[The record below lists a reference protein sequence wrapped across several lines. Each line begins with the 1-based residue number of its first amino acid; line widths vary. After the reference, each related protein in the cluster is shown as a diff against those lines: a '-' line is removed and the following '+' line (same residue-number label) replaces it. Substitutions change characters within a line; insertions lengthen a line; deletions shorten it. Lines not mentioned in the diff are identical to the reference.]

1 MQQWLEDP
9 EHPLQPADVVTLTD
23 RDLWYL
29 HLYEKESLY
38 AYPYGRYLLK
48 TRYDAHWYESQR
60 RRAHEVIGRYVQVK
74 DEIGNRVDAFY
85 KEHMQGQV
93 VLGVHLRGTDKEA
106 ARGARNTWQKVEPEA
121 YFPEVDRYLAVHP
134 EAKLF
139 VATDQAQYLQS
150 MEERYAGRILSN
162 DCHRSA
168 GELAPFQATSRSGY
182 AKGAEVLIDVLLLAR
197 CDFLLKCAS
206 HVSEAA
212 LWFNP
217 DLPGIDLNYPRANRP
232 DLV

>member
-1 MQQWLEDP
+1 MVFFGKSSTDGDSAYYDPSRGGNMWEYFFEPVAGLGYEQVQQWLEDP

-48 TRYDAHWYESQR
+48 TRYDARWYESQR
-60 RRAHEVIGRYVQVK
+60 RRAHGVIGRYVQVK

-106 ARGARNTWQKVEPEA
+106 ARGARNTRQKVEPEA

-168 GELAPFQATSRSGY
+168 GELAPFPG
-182 AKGAEVLIDVLLLAR
+182 
-197 CDFLLKCAS
+197 DFPFRLCQGRRGT
-206 HVSEAA
+206 H
-212 LWFNP
+212 
-217 DLPGIDLNYPRANRP
+217 
-232 DLV
+232 